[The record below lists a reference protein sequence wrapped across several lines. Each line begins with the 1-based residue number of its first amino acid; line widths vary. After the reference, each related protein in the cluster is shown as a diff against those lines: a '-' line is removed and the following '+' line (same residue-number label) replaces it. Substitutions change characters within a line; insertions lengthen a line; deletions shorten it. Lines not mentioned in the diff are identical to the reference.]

1 MTTTEAQS
9 VSPQVAPSP
18 SPASQGKDWLWQPSL
33 IVFISN
39 ACIMTIELV
48 AGRLVA
54 PYVGVSLYTWTSI
67 IGVIL
72 AGISLGNYIGGK
84 LADKWASRRTLGA
97 LFALAGLGSFS
108 ILGTVTLFGEAGLPR
123 IAALPLVA
131 RMALYF
137 ASIFFVPSALLGA
150 ISPLVVKL
158 TLQDLSK
165 TGHVIGRIYAASAL
179 GSILGTFATG
189 YFLVQWFGTRAI
201 LLGVGVIL
209 LVIALLIGQWTRDRI
224 VPAVAAL
231 ALIAAAFLLPLRP
244 VLAGPC
250 LRETNYFCIKVRE
263 DIRDNRVTYMT
274 LILDRLVHSYTAL
287 EDPTQLAYGYEK
299 VGAEVLEY
307 LEGRDGRIDSF
318 FIGGGGYT
326 LPKYIE
332 HVYPDSTIDV
342 AEIDPG
348 VTQIAH
354 DMLGLRRDTPIRT
367 FNEDARLFLT
377 DLDPARRY
385 NLVMG
390 DAFNDFSVP
399 YHLTTREF
407 NELVR
412 RHLTDSGIYML
423 NLIDGKERQFVGA
436 FLRTLRQTFDY
447 LYLIPTSDNW
457 ETLVRNTYVVLASPA
472 PIDVDRLRQVYGGD
486 TVRAVDGWL
495 VSEDQLRA
503 VMNNGNIVLTD
514 EFVPTDRLLAPMF
527 EASESMR

>member
-1 MTTTEAQS
+1 MTTLQAQNPPPHPAPALSPAAQS
-9 VSPQVAPSP
+9 
-18 SPASQGKDWLWQPSL
+18 KDWLWQPGL

-72 AGISLGNYIGGK
+72 AGISVGNYIGGK
-84 LADKWASRRTLGA
+84 LADRWASRRALGA

-137 ASIFFVPSALLGA
+137 AAIFFVPSALLGA

-158 TLQDLSK
+158 TLQDLSR

-209 LVIALLIGQWTRDRI
+209 IAIALLIGQWTRSRI

-231 ALIAAAFLLPLRP
+231 ALIAAAFLLPLQP

-307 LEGRDGRIDSF
+307 LEGRDGRLDAF

-332 HVYPDSTIDV
+332 YVYPGSTIDV

-354 DMLGLRRDTPIRT
+354 DMLGLRRDTPIRS
-367 FNEDARLFLT
+367 FNQDARLFLT
-377 DLDPARRY
+377 DLEPARRY

-407 NELVR
+407 NQLVR
-412 RHLTDSGIYML
+412 RHLTDDGIYML
-423 NLIDGKERQFVGA
+423 NLIDGKERQFIGA

-472 PIDVDRLRQVYGGD
+472 PIDVGRLRQMYGGD
-486 TVRAVDGWL
+486 TLRAVDNWL
-495 VSEDQLRA
+495 VSEAQLRA
-503 VMNNGNIVLTD
+503 VMDNGSIVLTD
-514 EFVPTDRLLAPMF
+514 EFAPTDRLLAPMF
-527 EASESMR
+527 EASEGR